1 MLCQMAALLD
11 QIEYQGNKLVVS
23 IGNSANITHLGKALI
38 PALPMRLKLKNVLVI
53 LIVDS

>member
-1 MLCQMAALLD
+1 MAALLD